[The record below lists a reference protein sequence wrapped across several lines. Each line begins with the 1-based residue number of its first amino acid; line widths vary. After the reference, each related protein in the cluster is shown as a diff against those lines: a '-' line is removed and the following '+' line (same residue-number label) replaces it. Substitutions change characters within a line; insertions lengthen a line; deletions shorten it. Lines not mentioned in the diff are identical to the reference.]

1 MSALKYKR
9 IVLKLSGEALA
20 GDQGFGIDP
29 TVVDSIAAQIKTIK
43 EQNLEIGVVVGGGNI
58 WRGLAGSA
66 KGMDRATAD
75 YMGMLATVINSLAL
89 QDCLLKLG
97 VPCRVLTSVDMP
109 RVADGYSSRA
119 AQAALAAGE
128 MVIFAGGSGLPFF
141 STDTAAAL
149 KAAEIGADAMLLA
162 KNVDAVYSADPHLD
176 PNAIRYTHLSYD
188 EVISK
193 GLRATDLTA
202 ITLCKEQGI
211 PILAFA
217 MAQEDNIL
225 KAVRGEA
232 VGTLID
238 GTGQV

>member
-1 MSALKYKR
+1 MLKYKR
-9 IVLKLSGEALA
+9 ISLKLSGEAL
-20 GDQGFGIDP
+20 GGGHE
-29 TVVDSIAAQIKTIK
+29 TVDFAKVEAVAAQ
-43 EQNLEIGVVVGGGNI
+43 LAALHALGVEAGVTLGGGNI
-58 WRGLAGSA
+58 WRGRSSGS
-66 KGMDRATAD
+66 MDRNRAD
-75 YMGMLATVINSLAL
+75 QMGMLATVINSLAL

-128 MVIFAGGSGLPFF
+128 MVLFAGGSGLLFF

>member
-1 MSALKYKR
+1 MLKYKR
-9 IVLKLSGEALA
+9 VSLKLSGEAL
-20 GDQGFGIDP
+20 GGKGE
-29 TVVDSIAAQIKTIK
+29 TVDFAKAEAVAAQL
-43 EQNLEIGVVVGGGNI
+43 QALHALGVEVGVTLGGGNI
-58 WRGLAGSA
+58 WRGRSSGE
-66 KGMDRATAD
+66 MDRNRAD
-75 YMGMLATVINSLAL
+75 QMGMLSTIINSLAL

-97 VPCRVLTSVDMP
+97 VPCRVLSSLDMP
-109 RVADGYSSRA
+109 RIADGYSSRA

-162 KNVDAVYSADPHLD
+162 KNVDAVYSADPKLD
-176 PNAIRYTHLSYD
+176 PNALRYSHLSYD
-188 EVISK
+188 EVIAK
-193 GLRATDLTA
+193 GLKATDLTA

-217 MAQEDNIL
+217 MAEADNIL
-225 KAVRGEA
+225 KAVRGEP

-238 GTGQV
+238 GAGE